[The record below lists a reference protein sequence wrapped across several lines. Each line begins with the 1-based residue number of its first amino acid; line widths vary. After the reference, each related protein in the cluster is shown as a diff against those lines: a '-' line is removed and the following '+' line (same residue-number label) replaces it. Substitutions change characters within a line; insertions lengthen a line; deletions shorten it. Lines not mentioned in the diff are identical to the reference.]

1 MRFEAEHRFHGSPAA
16 VAAILADPSFYASLQ
31 LPDLSQPDVLD
42 HRTDGTNV
50 VLRLRYLFLGSLQ
63 PVVRRLLGKRQLA
76 WIQEIDIDR
85 STGSGRLTYQ
95 AEADPKRLHGSADF
109 TLQAITLDSGK
120 EDSGTQESGTLESG
134 GAGCVQR
141 LTGELVVNVPFV
153 GSRAERQIV
162 AGLQRRLDIEAQQLD
177 SMLVGS

>member
-16 VAAILADPSFYASLQ
+16 VAAILADPGFYAGLQ

-42 HRTDGTNV
+42 QRTDGSKV

-85 STGSGRLTYQ
+85 TTGSGRLTFQ

-109 TLQAITLDSGK
+109 TLQAV
-120 EDSGTQESGTLESG
+120 TLESG
-134 GAGCVQR
+134 GTGCVQR
-141 LTGELVVNVPFV
+141 LTGELVVNVPII
-153 GSRAERQIV
+153 GGRAERQIV
-162 AGLQRRLDIEAQQLD
+162 AGFQRRLDIEAQELD